1 MPFVPKNQA
10 HVSEAPNENDNQE
23 DRQEGGENVE
33 EMISEFQQ
41 LYMDLKE
48 HLQESNGLMEVV
60 QDETPLDYHQ
70 IEVQEE
76 NPYAGAF

>member
-10 HVSEAPNENDNQE
+10 HVSEAPNEDNQE
-23 DRQEGGENVE
+23 DRQEGVE
-33 EMISEFQQ
+33 EMVAEFQQ

>member
-10 HVSEAPNENDNQE
+10 SEASNENDSQDGN
-23 DRQEGGENVE
+23 ENIE
-33 EMISEFQQ
+33 AMISEFQQ

-48 HLQESNGLMEVV
+48 HMQESNGLEVV
-60 QDETPLDYHQ
+60 QDEVPLDYHH

>member
-10 HVSEAPNENDNQE
+10 SEASNENDS
-23 DRQEGGENVE
+23 QEGGEGVE
-33 EMISEFQQ
+33 EMVAEFQQ